1 MRSNRKKARCKILII
16 SIAAFIASYPVAG
29 GAKGGMQ
36 IRQALDT
43 VISQDKYNYKDAGLI
58 NSEDKNSLLEKI
70 RIFLKDLMDQIS
82 ETLKISSYVSLVLY
96 ATITVAVIYFLIK
109 ALRRID
115 LGRASPA
122 GIRVSEEKQNLD
134 FRKELAQA
142 ERLISKGRAREA
154 VSFIVNALWL
164 YYNYTGVMAYRKSST
179 NREYLRMAE
188 NNINY
193 NSVRRIVLDSEK
205 TVYSGA
211 EVDEKQAV
219 EILAQVNGIIAG

>member
-16 SIAAFIASYPVAG
+16 SIAAFIASSSAAG
-29 GAKGGMQ
+29 GAKGGLP
-36 IRQALDT
+36 IRQALDA
-43 VISQDKYNYKDAGLI
+43 VISQDKYNYQDEGLL
-58 NSEDKNSLLEKI
+58 NSGAKNSLFEKI
-70 RIFLKDLMDQIS
+70 RALLKELMDQIS
-82 ETLKISSYVSLVLY
+82 DTLKISSYVSVALY
-96 ATITVAVIYFLIK
+96 AAATGAVVFFLIK

-115 LGRASPA
+115 LGRASPP
-122 GIRVSEEKQNLD
+122 GIRTSGEKQNLD

-142 ERLISKGRAREA
+142 ERLISEGRAREA
-154 VSFIVNALWL
+154 VPSIVNALWL
-164 YYNYTGVMAYRKSST
+164 YYNYTGIMAYKKSST

-188 NNINY
+188 DNINY
-193 NSVRRIVLDSEK
+193 NAVRRIVFDSEK